1 MLSNLKPYFSSLN
14 PPPPGNHLPAEPR
27 LTRSGPTRRAIPF
40 LFLLAIHLLVIPL
53 AKVEAEPGREKPD
66 RVISVVA
73 ERFSFVPSVI
83 RLELGE
89 VVELRIRSLDTN
101 HGFRIREAGV
111 NVIVPKRGRGDA
123 RILFRAQKKG
133 VFPFEC
139 SKACGAGHTI
149 MRGRIVVK

>member
-1 MLSNLKPYFSSLN
+1 MLSNSRMFHS
-14 PPPPGNHLPAEPR
+14 AQR
-27 LTRSGPTRRAIPF
+27 
-40 LFLLAIHLLVIPL
+40 VIPL
-53 AKVEAEPGREKPD
+53 LVLTTLSLLVVMPSAEVAAQDKRDEAD
-66 RVISVVA
+66 RVISIVA

-83 RLELGE
+83 RLEQGE

-133 VFPFEC
+133 VFPFDC

>member
-1 MLSNLKPYFSSLN
+1 MVLIVLS
-14 PPPPGNHLPAEPR
+14 
-27 LTRSGPTRRAIPF
+27 
-40 LFLLAIHLLVIPL
+40 LLAIPSAEVAAE
-53 AKVEAEPGREKPD
+53 AKRDEVD
-66 RVISVVA
+66 RVINIVA

-83 RLELGE
+83 RLEQGE

-133 VFPFEC
+133 VFPFDC

>member
-1 MLSNLKPYFSSLN
+1 MLPNMKLHFSSRN

-27 LTRSGPTRRAIPF
+27 TPVSGPTRRAIPV
-40 LFLLAIHLLVIPL
+40 LFLMALHLLVIPL
-53 AKVEAEPGREKPD
+53 AEVEAETDREKPD
-66 RVISVVA
+66 RVISIVA

>member
-1 MLSNLKPYFSSLN
+1 MRRHAHRTVPVLILISLS
-14 PPPPGNHLPAEPR
+14 
-27 LTRSGPTRRAIPF
+27 
-40 LFLLAIHLLVIPL
+40 LLAIPSSD
-53 AKVEAEPGREKPD
+53 AESEREEPD

-83 RLELGE
+83 RLEQGE

-149 MRGRIVVK
+149 MRGRIVVR

>member
-1 MLSNLKPYFSSLN
+1 MVLMF
-14 PPPPGNHLPAEPR
+14 H
-27 LTRSGPTRRAIPF
+27 TRRAIS
-40 LFLLAIHLLVIPL
+40 LLIVIGFSLLIAPS
-53 AKVEAEPGREKPD
+53 AEVGAGAGGETPD

-83 RLELGE
+83 RLKQGE

-101 HGFRIREAGV
+101 HGFRIRKAGV
-111 NVIVPKRGRGDA
+111 NVIIPKRGRGDA
-123 RILFRAQKKG
+123 RILFRAQEKG
-133 VFPFEC
+133 VFPFDC

>member
-1 MLSNLKPYFSSLN
+1 M
-14 PPPPGNHLPAEPR
+14 R
-27 LTRSGPTRRAIPF
+27 RRAHRTVPVLI
-40 LFLLAIHLLVIPL
+40 LISLSLLAIPSSD
-53 AKVEAEPGREKPD
+53 AESEREETD

-83 RLELGE
+83 RMEQGE

-149 MRGRIVVK
+149 MRGRIVVR

>member
-1 MLSNLKPYFSSLN
+1 MLFN
-14 PPPPGNHLPAEPR
+14 PRMLHHAQ
-27 LTRSGPTRRAIPF
+27 RAIP
-40 LFLLAIHLLVIPL
+40 LMVLIVLSLLAIPSAEVAAE
-53 AKVEAEPGREKPD
+53 AKREEAD
-66 RVISVVA
+66 RVISIVA

-83 RLELGE
+83 RLEQGE

-101 HGFRIREAGV
+101 HGFRIRDAGV

-133 VFPFEC
+133 VFPFDC

>member
-1 MLSNLKPYFSSLN
+1 MMAK
-14 PPPPGNHLPAEPR
+14 R
-27 LTRSGPTRRAIPF
+27 QAIAF
-40 LFLLAIHLLVIPL
+40 LFLIVFCLLIVPS
-53 AKVEAEPGREKPD
+53 AEVDATAGGEKPD
-66 RVISVVA
+66 RVISIVA

-83 RLELGE
+83 GLKLGE

>member
-1 MLSNLKPYFSSLN
+1 MIHK
-14 PPPPGNHLPAEPR
+14 R
-27 LTRSGPTRRAIPF
+27 QAIAI
-40 LFLLAIHLLVIPL
+40 LFLIAFCLLILPSAEVD
-53 AKVEAEPGREKPD
+53 AKAGGEEPD
-66 RVISVVA
+66 RVINIVA

-83 RLELGE
+83 RLKVGE

-133 VFPFEC
+133 LFPFEC

>member
-1 MLSNLKPYFSSLN
+1 MIYKRQTISL
-14 PPPPGNHLPAEPR
+14 
-27 LTRSGPTRRAIPF
+27 
-40 LFLLAIHLLVIPL
+40 LLLISFCLLVLPS
-53 AKVEAEPGREKPD
+53 AEVGAGAGGEKAD
-66 RVISVVA
+66 RVINVVA

-83 RLELGE
+83 HLKQGE

-123 RILFRAQKKG
+123 RILFRAQEKG
-133 VFPFEC
+133 VFPFDC